1 MMEMTDDGNGVLVID
16 VCFLSSTRFF
26 WLVVCY
32 VDVLLGLK
40 TEMVML
46 SFQHVV
52 CLFIPQVCS
61 INSMELIERYEK
73 NSMCS

>member
-1 MMEMTDDGNGVLVID
+1 MTDDATGVLMID

-26 WLVVCY
+26 WLVACY

-40 TEMVML
+40 TEMVVL
-46 SFQHVV
+46 SFKHV

-61 INSMELIERYEK
+61 INSMGVD
-73 NSMCS
+73 